1 MKTKHKG
8 SQCCGKCY
16 DLLKNG
22 ESVVRKINPITPDTL
37 FHSLCAST
45 ELQNTQLEI
54 YFDKGET
61 KEIQI
66 QKTA

>member
-1 MKTKHKG
+1 METKHKG

-16 DLLKNG
+16 DLLKDG

-37 FHSLCAST
+37 FHSHCANE
-45 ELQNTQLEI
+45 ELNNTQLEI
-54 YFDKGET
+54 YFKKGT
-61 KEIQI
+61 TREIQF